1 MKFWALLAETE
12 GGGATVLSSR
22 LILRGADGSRI
33 CTSQN
38 VLSTVYTCMY
48 VCMYVYVYVCVYIH
62 NVCMYSIRCK

>member
-12 GGGATVLSSR
+12 GGATVLSSR

-48 VCMYVYVYVCVYIH
+48 VCMYMCMCVYIYIMS
-62 NVCMYSIRCK
+62 VCTA